1 MNKYF
6 LIILIS
12 ISLIVY
18 TNSAT
23 CNTLTTDTTC
33 KADSGCSWTAA
44 TCTGNTA
51 CTSHTST
58 QSDCQNT
65 KYGAVTCTW
74 DAGNSACNGG
84 TPCTGKTGAD
94 ACTAASVEGTACTYT
109 AGSCSEKG
117 KEGDDSKD
125 DKEGSDDDGSS
136 SDSSFGL
143 KSTILLFLAFLLF

>member
-23 CNTLTTDTTC
+23 CNTLTTDATC
-33 KADSGCSWTAA
+33 NADSGCSWTAA

-58 QSDCQNT
+58 QDDCQNT
-65 KYGAVTCTW
+65 KYGAVTCSW
-74 DAGNSACNGG
+74 ASEACTGG
-84 TPCTGKTGAD
+84 DVCTGKASSE

-109 AGSCSEKG
+109 AGSCSEKA
-117 KEGDDSKD
+117 KEGDNS
-125 DKEGSDDDGSS
+125 KEGSDDDGSS

>member
-23 CNTLTTDTTC
+23 CNTLTTDATC
-33 KADSGCSWTAA
+33 NADSGCSWTAA
-44 TCTGNTA
+44 KCTGNTA

-58 QSDCQNT
+58 QADCQNT

-74 DAGNSACNGG
+74 ATDTCTGG
-84 TPCTGKTGAD
+84 TPCTGKTGEE

-109 AGSCSEKG
+109 AGSCSEKA
-117 KEGDDSKD
+117 KEGDSDSKD
-125 DKEGSDDDGSS
+125 DNGGSNDDG

>member
-18 TNSAT
+18 TNSAA
-23 CNTLTTDTTC
+23 CNTLKTDATC
-33 KADSGCSWTAA
+33 KAESGCSWTPA

-58 QSDCQNT
+58 QDDCQNT

-74 DAGNSACNGG
+74 STDTCTGG
-84 TPCTGKTGAD
+84 TPCSGKEEKDCA
-94 ACTAASVEGTACTYT
+94 AASVAGTACTYT
-109 AGSCSEKG
+109 ASSCSEKE
-117 KEGDDSKD
+117 KEGDNS
-125 DKEGSDDDGSS
+125 KEGSDDDGSS